1 MKHKYSVLILS
12 LLTVVSLG
20 VSAHDTDIYINT
32 SAAASVSDPLVMF
45 SLDLRSSTGS
55 TFCPTSNTNCD
66 FLYNNYDYVPDTTDP
81 DTVGVQGDPLNG
93 GQAYLTTRPTTQMN
107 VLRAVIKYVVNR
119 VSGVKVGLMLNH
131 NSNNNCAGPSA
142 SGCSNGGYILY
153 GFQPL
158 TDKANFFAKLD
169 AVPTAGGN
177 TAHPYQG
184 RELYFELFRYL
195 TGQGVYN
202 GKLGYKDYG
211 NNSASGNLD
220 TEFPSMVWDSSIIS
234 GSNYIAPP
242 MDNCTKVYA
251 VNFVFGNS
259 QSESDSDT
267 AIAGT
272 VAGGGL
278 GANPSSL
285 YSYNPDGTF
294 APMVRW
300 MYEHDMTNMVNNYAP
315 SPAGTKNVTSYFI
328 IPGNPTSA
336 RQNMASAGQGQSGTG
351 INPYLYSDDPKTL
364 VDTLTNLFQRI
375 LSTSTTFTAPS
386 VAVNVYNRAQTLSDV
401 YFAMFQAD
409 QDGKP
414 LWTGNLK
421 KFTISGLQVLDA
433 NATQAIAGDGRV
445 ENTAL
450 SYWTDPSAPSL
461 QVFDTAKGIFA
472 GKDGRHVA
480 RGGCGQRIPGW
491 EDTGST
497 PGLTNPGG
505 KTTLTTARKLFTE
518 PASYTNGTSTA
529 LLALEATTTTADA
542 LFSSG
547 VFGAATTTVGT
558 CATSDTDSK
567 SACNLIKYARGLND
581 DATQRNWLVA
591 DPLHSKPLPINYGAI
606 NSRATTN
613 PDVRIVMG
621 TNDGYLRMIRNT
633 SNGGAQEGIEA
644 WAFMPREAMATLATL
659 KTNATASPIS
669 HPITVDGAPA
679 AYIKDENKNGNIE
692 SGDKVYVYFGLRRGG
707 KSYYALDVSDPDE
720 PKILWKINKND
731 AGGAFAELGE
741 TWSTPRVASMLVDGS
756 DTPTPVLIFG
766 GGYDNNKDDSHE
778 HHAGANTV
786 GTNDSQG
793 NAIFI
798 VHAETG
804 ALIWKAVK
812 GTTPGYT
819 SSTKAYTHPGLVD
832 SIPSDVAAVDSNGNG
847 LIDRLYV
854 GDTGGVVWRVDTVCS
869 HPSGVNVVS
878 GSASPGCGATTA
890 DAKPWQIIPIL
901 SVGRHYSST
910 LANDRRFFYAPDYVQ
925 TVMGTTNYDAVIV
938 GTGDRENPKSTSATD
953 WFYMFKDKDIDAGV
967 LVNNTGTPLTH
978 ADLGDITEC
987 TVATCINQNDIVN
1000 GWRLKLE
1007 CPTEG
1012 FTTPC
1017 GEKNLSTAVTI
1028 GGAIYFSTYIPKA
1041 GLSSNCQLL
1050 EGSGALYV
1058 VGVQNGNPVCTTAN
1072 CNPATLIKTDRAEKV
1087 TSGGI
1092 PAEIV
1097 QLGDGRILKP
1107 GMEGDTTLYPPGL
1120 KTYWYK
1126 K

>member
-32 SAAASVSDPLVMF
+32 SGGPSTSDPLVMF
-45 SLDLRSSTGS
+45 TLDLRASGSASS
-55 TFCPTSNTNCD
+55 CPTGETKCD
-66 FLYNNYDYVPDTTDP
+66 FLYANDD
-81 DTVGVQGDPLNG
+81 LNG
-93 GQAYLTTRPTTQMN
+93 GLPYLTVRGIKQME
-107 VLRAVIKYVVNR
+107 VLKAVIKYVVNR

-131 NSNNNCAGPSA
+131 AQNNNCAGPTA
-142 SGCSNGGYILY
+142 TGCSNGGYILY

-158 TDKANFFAKLD
+158 TDKANFFAKLN
-169 AVPTAGGN
+169 AVPTDGGN

-220 TEFPSMVWDSSIIS
+220 TESPSLAWDTSIIS
-234 GSNYIAPP
+234 GSNYIAPA
-242 MDNCTKVYA
+242 MDDCTKIYA
-251 VNFVFGNS
+251 VNFLFGNS
-259 QSESDSDT
+259 QSEGDSDT

-278 GANPSSL
+278 GANPSTL

-300 MYEHDMTNMVNNYAP
+300 MYEHDMTNKTGNYAP
-315 SPAGTKNVTSYFI
+315 NTAGTKSVTSYFI
-328 IPGNPTSA
+328 IPGNPVSTT
-336 RQNMASAGQGQSGTG
+336 RNIASAGQGQAGTSL
-351 INPYLYSDDPKTL
+351 NPYLYSDDPEAL
-364 VDTLTNLFQRI
+364 VISLTNLFQRI
-375 LSTSTTFTAPS
+375 LSTSTTFTAPA

-409 QDGKP
+409 QAGKP

-433 NATQAIAGDGRV
+433 TGTQAIAGDGRV

-461 QVFDTAKGIFA
+461 LTFNNANGIFA

-505 KTTLTTARKLFTE
+505 NTTLTTTRKLFTE
-518 PASYTNGTSTA
+518 PAGYTNGASTA
-529 LLALEATTTTADA
+529 LLALEATTSTAGA
-542 LFSSG
+542 LFSPTNY
-547 VFGAATTTVGT
+547 FGAGTTAVGT
-558 CATSDTDSK
+558 CLATDTDNS

-581 DATQRNWLVA
+581 DNTQRSWLVA
-591 DPLHSKPLPINYGAI
+591 DSLHSKPLPVNYGAI
-606 NSRATTN
+606 NGHSTSN
-613 PDVRIVMG
+613 PEVRIIMG

-633 SNGGAQEGIEA
+633 SASGAQEGIEA
-644 WAFMPREAMATLATL
+644 WAFMPREAMSTLATL

-669 HPITVDGAPA
+669 HPITVDGAPT
-679 AYIKDENKNGNIE
+679 AYVKDVNKNGNIE
-692 SGDKVYVYFGLRRGG
+692 TGDKVYVYFGMRRGG
-707 KSYYALDVSDPDE
+707 KSYYALDASDPDD

-741 TWSTPRVASMLVDGS
+741 TWSTPRVVSMLVNGS
-756 DTPTPVLIFG
+756 NTPTPVLIFG
-766 GGYDNNKDDSHE
+766 GGYDTNKDISHL
-778 HHAGANTV
+778 HHAGTATV

-812 GTTPGYT
+812 GTTTGYN
-819 SSTKAYTHPGLVD
+819 SSTGAYTHPDLVD

-854 GDTGGVVWRVDTVCS
+854 GDTGGVVWRVDTKCS

-878 GSASPGCGATTA
+878 GNASPGCGATTS
-890 DAKPWQIIPIL
+890 DAQPWKIIPIL
-901 SVGRHYSST
+901 SVGRHDSSSVV
-910 LANDRRFFYAPDYVQ
+910 NDRRFFYPPDYVQ
-925 TVMGTTNYDAVIV
+925 SVDASGTYYDGVIV
-938 GTGDRENPKSTSATD
+938 GTGDRENPKSTGTTD
-953 WFYMFKDKDIDAGV
+953 WFYMFKDKDRESGT
-967 LVNNTGTPLTH
+967 LSYNTGTPRSH
-978 ADLGDITEC
+978 SDLDDITNCAQASC
-987 TVATCINQNDIVN
+987 TTSLIN

-1007 CPTEG
+1007 CPTEA
-1012 FTTPC
+1012 FSTPC
-1017 GEKNLSTAVTI
+1017 GEKNLSASVTI
-1028 GGAIYFSTYIPKA
+1028 GGIVYFSTYIPKD
-1041 GLSSNCQLL
+1041 GLSNNCQLL
-1050 EGSGALYV
+1050 EGSGALYMV
-1058 VGVQNGNPVCTTAN
+1058 DVQDGKPVCTTTT
-1072 CNPATLIKTDRAEKV
+1072 CNPGTLGKNDRADKV

-1097 QLGDGRILKP
+1097 QLGGGRILKP
-1107 GMEGDTTLYPPGL
+1107 GSEGDIAGKLGYPPGL